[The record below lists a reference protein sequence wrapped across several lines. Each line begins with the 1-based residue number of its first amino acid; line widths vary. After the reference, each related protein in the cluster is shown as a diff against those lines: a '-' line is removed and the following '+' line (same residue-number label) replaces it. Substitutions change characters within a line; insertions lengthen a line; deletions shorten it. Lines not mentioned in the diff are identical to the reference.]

1 VTRSYSLGVA
11 FRGWPATALEF
22 YEGLEA
28 DNSKSYWNDNKAVYE
43 LDVKAPMVA
52 LLAELTD
59 EFGDTRLFR
68 PNRDVRF
75 SANKEPYKTAIAAT
89 VGAGYVQLSAEG
101 LMAGAGMYHLA
112 PDQLERYRSAVA
124 SERTGPGLE
133 GVIAAVGKA
142 KIDVRGTD
150 PLKTAPKGYPKDHP
164 RIDLLRNKGL
174 IASKMWPAAAWLG
187 TAGAKTRVVDVW
199 RGAAPLTSW
208 LDGNVGPSTM
218 DEGPGF
224 HRRR

>member
-1 VTRSYSLGVA
+1 MA

-28 DNSKSYWNDNKAVYE
+28 DNSKPYWSDNKAVYE
-43 LDVKAPMVA
+43 SDVKAPMVE
-52 LLAELTD
+52 LLAELAG
-59 EFGDTRLFR
+59 EFGETRLFR

-89 VGAGYVQLSAEG
+89 VGPGYVQLSAEG

-112 PDQLERYRSAVA
+112 PDQLARYRSAVA
-124 SERTGPGLE
+124 SERTGRDLQDL
-133 GVIAAVGKA
+133 IASVGKA
-142 KIDVRGTD
+142 KIDVHGTD
-150 PLKTAPKGYPKDHP
+150 PLKTTPKGYPKDHP

-174 IASKMWPAAAWLG
+174 IASKMWPAAPWLG
-187 TAGAKTRVVDVW
+187 TAAAKTRVAELL
-199 RGAAPLTSW
+199 RGVAPLTAW
-208 LDGNVGPSTM
+208 LDNNVGPSTIE
-218 DEGPGF
+218 DGPGF